1 MISCLMHNKK
11 CICNYH
17 ERGSVMSVGWV
28 LFLIT
33 FIDLQVDIEFDLPEV
48 VNMPS
53 LESILNEV

>member
-1 MISCLMHNKK
+1 MFNAQWKIHLQVPLERLSCVCWMGA
-11 CICNYH
+11 I
-17 ERGSVMSVGWV
+17 
-28 LFLIT
+28 LIK

>member
-1 MISCLMHNKK
+1 M
-11 CICNYH
+11 Y
-17 ERGSVMSVGWV
+17 VGWV

-53 LESILNEV
+53 LVSILNEV